1 MSRIERMVRGNKLLR
16 DYRDQLCSHPLVRS
30 AHNILLGYQEL
41 IRKMIPL
48 RILESHNAWHET
60 NRLLSEFVNDYFRE
74 VASKKA
80 IDILEAGCGQ
90 QWNLNLEID
99 YVLTGV
105 DLSREA
111 MMIRKKQ
118 YDDIDN
124 FIVGDLATV
133 LFDKDTFDLIY
144 CSFVLEHLRG
154 AEAVL
159 DRFFKWLR
167 PGGLVILIFPD
178 GDSVYGSIVKRT
190 PHWFHVFYYKY
201 ILKWPNAGEPGHNPF
216 PTNYDTVVSRRG
228 IHEFLHTRGY
238 KIALEFATPTWIPQ
252 SEGPIGW
259 LISLGVKLV
268 AIISFGRL
276 TDRHQNLA
284 LIIKKP

>member
-1 MSRIERMVRGNKLLR
+1 MMRYFERDSVYAPKGARMK
-16 DYRDQLCSHPLVRS
+16 
-30 AHNILLGYQEL
+30 
-41 IRKMIPL
+41 PL
-48 RILESHNAWHET
+48 RILDSDKSWSET

-74 VASKKA
+74 ASRKA

-90 QWNLNLEID
+90 QWNLDLELD

-111 MMIRKKQ
+111 MMIRKEL

-133 LFDKDTFDLIY
+133 PIDRDSFDVIY
-144 CSFVLEHLRG
+144 CSFVLEHLSG

-167 PGGLVILIFPD
+167 PGGLAILIFPD
-178 GDSVYGSIVKRT
+178 RDSVYGTVTKLT

-201 ILKWPNAGEPGHNPF
+201 IIKKPNAGEPGHNPF
-216 PTNYDTVVSRRG
+216 PTHYDAVVSRRG
-228 IHEFLHTRGY
+228 IYEFCYNRGY
-238 KIALEFATPTWIPQ
+238 EIALEFATPLCGIPQ
-252 SEGPIGW
+252 SGGVIAS
-259 LISLGVKLV
+259 LISVGVKLIAV
-268 AIISFGRL
+268 SSFGRL